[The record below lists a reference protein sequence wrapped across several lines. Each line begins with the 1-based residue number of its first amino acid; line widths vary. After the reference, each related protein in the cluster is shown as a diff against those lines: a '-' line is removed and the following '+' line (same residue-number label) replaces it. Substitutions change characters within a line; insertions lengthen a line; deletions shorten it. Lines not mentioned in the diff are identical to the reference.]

1 MGLHSPGGGV
11 AWKQGAQPWAAGE
24 PGTQLPAPVVHRNAK
39 GAERV
44 RLGTE
49 ERAGAVFG
57 RGRGIPGVSAV
68 ELFLRDVVEDVGGPA
83 SSPSLPPPFV
93 LRGPGGLGGCGCA
106 AWCFARNRQ
115 VSHFSVAGPAGLRRP
130 RPPPVHWVIVPRLPG
145 VAGVT
150 AGAHKS
156 LLSSRGKGN
165 PREMK
170 LLAQGY
176 SVRGARLRD
185 LPGLTSCAPAAARR
199 ASPPLPPLPS
209 FYPGPRGDVGLFHF
223 CFRLPRLWWPHPC
236 LHLFFSSFLKAFTV
250 CQHWG

>member
-68 ELFLRDVVEDVGGPA
+68 ELFLRDVAEDVGGPA

-106 AWCFARNRQ
+106 AWCFARSRQ
-115 VSHFSVAGPAGLRRP
+115 VFFF
-130 RPPPVHWVIVPRLPG
+130 
-145 VAGVT
+145 
-150 AGAHKS
+150 
-156 LLSSRGKGN
+156 N
-165 PREMK
+165 
-170 LLAQGY
+170 
-176 SVRGARLRD
+176 
-185 LPGLTSCAPAAARR
+185 
-199 ASPPLPPLPS
+199 AS
-209 FYPGPRGDVGLFHF
+209 F
-223 CFRLPRLWWPHPC
+223 
-236 LHLFFSSFLKAFTV
+236 
-250 CQHWG
+250 